1 MRITTQMLNN
11 AARKGGI
18 PFTCGTLL
26 DQVNQTGTGTDL
38 LQVLNQKNNI
48 ASNAAQKQKQEKL
61 KKSADRLQQQAEK
74 FVTGNGSSILD
85 KYQEDG
91 DNKEIYAGIEGLVA
105 GWNDTQKQL
114 QTLPGTLNDFYG
126 QMLRQAATEN
136 KEALS
141 DIGITIGKDGSL
153 KLDSDKMKKADIDSL
168 KKILSGSES
177 FAEKTAFLA
186 GRISDN
192 AVANMNSASSQYNA
206 AGDAYSAF
214 VNRYDFRG

>member
-11 AARKGGI
+11 TARKSGL

-26 DQVNQTGTGTDL
+26 DQVNPAATGNNL
-38 LQVLNQKNNI
+38 LQVLNQKNNTTT
-48 ASNAAQKQKQEKL
+48 NGAQKQKQEKL
-61 KKSADRLQQQAEK
+61 KKSADLLQKQAEK
-74 FVTGNGSSILD
+74 FTADGNSILD
-85 KYQEDG
+85 KFQTDG
-91 DNKEIYAGIEGLVA
+91 ENKEIYDEIEKMVA

-114 QTLPGTLNDFYG
+114 QSLPGTLNDFYG

-153 KLDSDKMKKADIDSL
+153 KLNSDKLKKAAIDSL
-168 KKILSGSES
+168 KKVLGGSES
-177 FAEKTAFLA
+177 FAEKTGFLA

-192 AVANMNSASSQYNA
+192 ASANMNSVSGQYNA
-206 AGDAYSAF
+206 SGDMYSAF
-214 VNRYDFRG
+214 VNRYDFWS

>member
-11 AARKGGI
+11 TARKGG
-18 PFTCGTLL
+18 FSFNCGTLL
-26 DQVNQTGTGTDL
+26 DQVNQTGTGNDL
-38 LQVLNQKNNI
+38 LQVLNQKNST

-74 FVTGNGSSILD
+74 FVTKNGSSILD
-85 KYQEDG
+85 KYQGDG
-91 DNKEIYAGIEGLVA
+91 DNKEIYAGIEGMVA

-114 QTLPGTLNDFYG
+114 QALPGTLNDFYG

-168 KKILSGSES
+168 KKVLSGSES
-177 FAEKTAFLA
+177 FAEKMAFLA

-192 AVANMNSASSQYNA
+192 AAVNMNSASGQYNA
-206 AGDAYSAF
+206 TGDIYSAF
-214 VNRYDFRG
+214 VNRYDFRS